1 VTCGIG
7 PVPPVSVSSENRRS
21 FRSKEQPRLRSGS
34 RPSHLNVVLSKA
46 ALSGQSVCLRAR
58 ALCPLRVSC
67 LGADLAKSCVLL
79 CSVRCSGPRL
89 ATGSVVPV
97 HPAPGSR
104 GRAARAAGLRSGG
117 SLGQDTPTPAIPKPP
132 CPHAGKPAPRYSG
145 RMCLIPTIVVLSIL
159 M

>member
-1 VTCGIG
+1 MIIN
-7 PVPPVSVSSENRRS
+7 SHSSWSKKEEGASSDRR
-21 FRSKEQPRLRSGS
+21 Q
-34 RPSHLNVVLSKA
+34 PSHVTVVLSKA
-46 ALSGQSVCLRAR
+46 SLSGQSVCLRAR

-104 GRAARAAGLRSGG
+104 GRAARAADLRSGG

>member
-1 VTCGIG
+1 MTCGIG
-7 PVPPVSVSSENRRS
+7 PVPVSGSGLVLGLIRTHENRRS
-21 FRSKEQPRLRSGS
+21 FQNRNRRLRSGS

-46 ALSGQSVCLRAR
+46 ALSGPSVCLRAR

-117 SLGQDTPTPAIPKPP
+117 SLGQDNIIYTTTPKLVRRK
-132 CPHAGKPAPRYSG
+132 GD
-145 RMCLIPTIVVLSIL
+145 TIVGSCIK
-159 M
+159 